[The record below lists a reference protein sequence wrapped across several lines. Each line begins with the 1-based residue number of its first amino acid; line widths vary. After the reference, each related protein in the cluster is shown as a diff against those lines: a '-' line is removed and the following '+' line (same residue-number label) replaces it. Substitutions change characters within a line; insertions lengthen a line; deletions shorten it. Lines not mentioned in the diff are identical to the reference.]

1 MSQER
6 QPCVYILSNTTRS
19 VVYIGVTSD
28 LDRRIREHK
37 NECIEGFSKKYH
49 CHTLVHYEYYETM
62 SEAILR
68 EKHLKAWKRE
78 WKSELITKHNPWW
91 RDLTS

>member
-1 MSQER
+1 MSREK

-28 LDRRIREHK
+28 LDSRIQEHK
-37 NECIEGFSKKYH
+37 RESLEGFSKKYH
-49 CHTLVHYEYYETM
+49 CHTLVHYEHYETM
-62 SEAILR
+62 GEAILR

-78 WKSELITKHNPWW
+78 
-91 RDLTS
+91 